1 MPAIQPARLKIQTA
15 RLVEN
20 FSEPPAFCRALD
32 DLLESYAD
40 RTYRPGLT
48 GEPPPLLPAYNV
60 PAQVLRQVGR
70 DLSPPAREQRAAAL
84 NLCDAMWQVPNYEYR
99 WLAATM
105 LGHIQPM
112 PLHDIL
118 ERIDLWAKP
127 STEERLMEVLF
138 TSGLVRLRKEQ
149 PRMYFQL
156 ADNWLETGKNFY
168 QHLGL
173 KALRVLLDT
182 PEAANLPTL
191 FQQIT
196 PLVRIAPASLRP
208 DLLDILQRLAE
219 LSPKETAYFLRQNLA
234 IQQDNPGSAWL
245 TRNSLPYFPAEV
257 QTSLRTALRE
267 AR

>member
-20 FSEPPAFCRALD
+20 YSDPPAFCRALD
-32 DLLESYAD
+32 GLLESYAD
-40 RTYRPGLT
+40 RTYRPGLS

-70 DLSPPAREQRAAAL
+70 DLAPLAREQRAAAL
-84 NLCDAMWQVPNYEYR
+84 KLCDAMWQVRIFEFR
-99 WLAATM
+99 WLAAAM
-105 LGHIQPM
+105 LGHIQPV
-112 PLHDIL
+112 PPQDIL
-118 ERIDLWAKP
+118 ARIDSWAKP

-138 TSGLVRLRKEQ
+138 TSGLVRLRQEQ
-149 PRMYFQL
+149 PKVYLQMIEG
-156 ADNWLETGKNFY
+156 WLETGKTFT

-182 PEAANLPTL
+182 PEATNLPTL

-196 PLVRIAPASLRP
+196 PLVRSSPASLRP
-208 DLLDILQRLAE
+208 DLLDILHRLAE
-219 LSPKETAYFLRQNLA
+219 LSPKETAYFLRQNLD

-245 TRNSLPYFPAEV
+245 TRNSLEYFPADV
-257 QTSLRTALRE
+257 QASLRE
-267 AR
+267 ALRAAR